1 MHKTECPDDPDLIV
15 QVSVMILVVF
25 KAAFSN
31 LVIGEVVTIQH
42 ILKKQISKIYY
53 GGNNL

>member
-25 KAAFSN
+25 KVAFSN
-31 LVIGEVVTIQH
+31 LVIGEVVGVTIQH
-42 ILKKQISKIYY
+42 IWKMQH
-53 GGNNL
+53 